1 MRLVLGLD
9 PGGSMGM
16 ALVLHGVT
24 HGRDNRPRLVNA
36 WHVMG
41 GSGLLWLSR
50 LYAASNGLTMTLADY
65 PDVPVSAVVEVPA
78 NGGRNSNRPTKA
90 TTWVKAGRNA
100 GKVEGV
106 VYASCGLVFADMPS
120 GRTKGGWPALCGV
133 STGKQGNGIH
143 RVREASMLVA
153 GAREHLATMPE
164 DSDAAIERKVCVAES
179 ILIAC
184 AGGLQ

>member
-9 PGGSMGM
+9 PGASMGM
-16 ALVLHGVT
+16 ALVLHEQ
-24 HGRDNRPRLVNA
+24 RRRARLVKA

-41 GSGLLWLSR
+41 GSDLLWMSR
-50 LYAASNGLTMTLADY
+50 LYAAANGLSLTLANY

-78 NGGRNSNRPTKA
+78 NGGRNSNRATGA

-100 GKVEGV
+100 GRVEGV
-106 VYASCGLVFADMPS
+106 VYAACGLVFVDMAS

-133 STGKQGNGIH
+133 SSGKQGDGMH
-143 RVREASMLVA
+143 RVREASMMA
-153 GAREHLATMPE
+153 HGARDHLATMPE